1 MSNLSKKNF
10 LVLGGTSGIGLDVT
24 QKLSKLSKV
33 CVIGRDKTN
42 LEKLPKNNISFLKH
56 DVKSLDGLVKDLS
69 NNIDDSKF
77 DGVFISV
84 GIEQFKSLNLIK
96 DKDLNT
102 NFLPPI
108 LSLLA
113 VLKLSSSG
121 KLLNKN
127 SSIVI
132 MSSVSSVKGHTGMS
146 IYGSSRAAIES
157 IVKHASVELA
167 GKSLRINA
175 IRAGAFKTKMHERII
190 NKMNKD
196 QINDYK
202 EKHPLGFG
210 EIDDVSELV
219 LYLLSKK
226 SKWITG
232 SILTIDGGYSAK

>member
-1 MSNLSKKNF
+1 MTNLVNKNF
-10 LVLGGTSGIGLDVT
+10 LVLGGTSGIGLEVS
-24 QKLSKLSKV
+24 QQLSNSSNV
-33 CVIGRDKTN
+33 FVIGRDRTN
-42 LEKLPKNNISFLKH
+42 LESINSKNINFYKH
-56 DVKSLDGLVKDLS
+56 DIKNLDGLVKHLS
-69 NNIDDSKF
+69 EINNESKF

-96 DKDLNT
+96 DRDLNT

-132 MSSVSSVKGHTGMS
+132 MSSVSSIKGQAGMS
-146 IYGSSRAAIES
+146 LYGSSRAAIEA

-167 GKSLRINA
+167 EKSFRVNA
-175 IRAGAFKTKMHERII
+175 IRAGAFKTNMHERII
-190 NKMNKD
+190 NRMNKD
-196 QINDYK
+196 QINDYEK
-202 EKHPLGFG
+202 KHPLGFG

-219 LYLLSKK
+219 LYLLSNK
-226 SKWITG
+226 SKWFTG
-232 SILTIDGGYSAK
+232 SILTVDGGYSAK

>member
-1 MSNLSKKNF
+1 MTNLNNKNF
-10 LVLGGTSGIGLDVT
+10 LVLGGTSGIGLEVSI
-24 QKLSKLSKV
+24 QLANSSKV
-33 CVIGRDKTN
+33 SVIGRDKAN
-42 LEKLPKNNISFLKH
+42 LESINKKNISFYKH
-56 DVKSLDGLVKDLS
+56 DIKNLDGLVRHIS
-69 NNIDDSKF
+69 NNINNKF

-96 DKDLNT
+96 DMDLNK

-113 VLKLSSSG
+113 ILKLSSSG

-132 MSSVSSVKGHTGMS
+132 MSSVSAIKGHPGMS
-146 IYGSSRAAIES
+146 LYGSSRAAIES
-157 IVKHASVELA
+157 IVKHASIELSE
-167 GKSLRINA
+167 KDIRVNA

-190 NKMNKD
+190 HRMNEN
-196 QINDYK
+196 QINEYK

-226 SKWITG
+226 SKWFTG